1 MLLKGAV
8 SYYTVAVGQDLSP
21 PDPHL
26 IWLTVP
32 IVQAYQPLLR
42 VMDISTMD
50 ITGTHYT
57 IAERRKGTGKVSYR
71 RRCRRSPNQ
80 VSVHLNLIPPAR

>member
-50 ITGTHYT
+50 ITGTHHRGRSSHMGTRT
-57 IAERRKGTGKVSYR
+57 IAVGWME
-71 RRCRRSPNQ
+71 
-80 VSVHLNLIPPAR
+80 I